1 MTIDDEPIRN
11 VEPMDAEIIGLFDLD
26 GRNAVVTGGATGI
39 GEGIARCLAAAG
51 ARVAIADID
60 EDGAERVAR
69 EIGGDA
75 LRLDVT
81 DPGACADVLGTWGDH
96 LDILVNN
103 AGSYHEAGSI
113 LDQTVDSWRRS
124 IEINLASL
132 FNCCQ
137 PTVRRMVDQGDGG
150 AIVNI
155 ASVDGLLPCLGTGY
169 DTAKAGAIH
178 FTRSLAVDVSP
189 HRIRVNAVSPG
200 VVPVPTLDR
209 MHGGEIDHFW
219 PREPSVSGLMGP
231 ITTKRSSNVPLG
243 RKGTPADIAH
253 AVLFLVSD
261 AAGYVTGQNLAVD
274 GGWTII

>member
-155 ASVDGLLPCLGTGY
+155 ASVDGVLPCLGTGY

>member
-51 ARVAIADID
+51 ATVAIADID

-155 ASVDGLLPCLGTGY
+155 ASVDGVLPCLGTGY

-209 MHGGEIDHFW
+209 MHAGEIDHFW

-243 RKGTPADIAH
+243 RKGTPADVAH

>member
-155 ASVDGLLPCLGTGY
+155 ASVDGVLPCLGTGY

-209 MHGGEIDHFW
+209 MHAGEIDHFW